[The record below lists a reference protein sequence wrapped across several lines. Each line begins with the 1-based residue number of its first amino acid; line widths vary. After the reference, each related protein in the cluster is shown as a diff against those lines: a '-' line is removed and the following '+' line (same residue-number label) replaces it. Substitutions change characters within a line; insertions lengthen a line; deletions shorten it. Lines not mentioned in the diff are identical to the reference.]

1 MGMVSKNTSY
11 IFTSFRF
18 FFSATIFYSSP
29 ILMIYLSLILFELAS
44 IQILIFLIL
53 LIIKK
58 MIIILLCAN
67 F

>member
-1 MGMVSKNTSY
+1 
-11 IFTSFRF
+11 
-18 FFSATIFYSSP
+18 
-29 ILMIYLSLILFELAS
+29 MIYLSLILFELAS